1 MRITRALAALTFTAA
16 LALTGCSGGGSGA
29 DTLDGGQATS
39 ASDGGGSS
47 LESDGGQ
54 DAASEADVD
63 DVPEVVAEVNGE
75 EISRD
80 TFVESYEMQYQQAAM
95 QQQTTGQEVD
105 QDELKAQVADLL
117 VDNEL
122 LKQAADDAG
131 IEVSDEDVDA
141 FLEETA
147 QQNGLGSG
155 DELISAME
163 QQGQDEEQIRSDAA
177 DQVQLDAYLEKEADI
192 TEPTDEEL
200 KEQYDQLVAQ
210 QESQST
216 GGDDS
221 AQQEIPEFEE
231 VKDQLAEQY
240 TQQQKS
246 EASQSIADDLREKG
260 DVEIYL

>member
-1 MRITRALAALTFTAA
+1 MSTMCRRWWPRSTARR
-16 LALTGCSGGGSGA
+16 S
-29 DTLDGGQATS
+29 
-39 ASDGGGSS
+39 
-47 LESDGGQ
+47 
-54 DAASEADVD
+54 
-63 DVPEVVAEVNGE
+63 
-75 EISRD
+75 
-80 TFVESYEMQYQQAAM
+80 QQAAM

-192 TEPTDEEL
+192 TEPTDRARVGTTAHSRRSRSSKRSRTSSPSSTRSSRRARPHSPSPMTCGRRATSRSTSDPRDGTPCGPSTRETAPHR
-200 KEQYDQLVAQ
+200 LVMMKT
-210 QESQST
+210 SQAVLGRSRN
-216 GGDDS
+216 GNLVV
-221 AQQEIPEFEE
+221 P
-231 VKDQLAEQY
+231 
-240 TQQQKS
+240 
-246 EASQSIADDLREKG
+246 
-260 DVEIYL
+260 